1 MSFWGLITVFY
12 QFCFFFLTVLQATI
26 WRWYDVYVPCMC
38 CTSQIIQKT
47 HFYLSIKKVLIGDTI
62 FTSPTGDGTAIL
74 RGHPSHTKVLPLA
87 VQRAYLH
94 FSVILRSLVLV
105 RPRETNPRPPA
116 LRAVRRFTNWAG
128 DNTEL
133 PHIVT
138 LPKRGPFGTSY
149 SEETPCSSIL
159 VNLNL
164 L

>member
-1 MSFWGLITVFY
+1 MVWCLCSLYVLCFSDNTKNTLLFEYQESTNWGHYFY
-12 QFCFFFLTVLQATI
+12 VSN
-26 WRWYDVYVPCMC
+26 WRRDR
-38 CTSQIIQKT
+38 
-47 HFYLSIKKVLIGDTI
+47 HFTWS
-62 FTSPTGDGTAIL
+62 SE
-74 RGHPSHTKVLPLA
+74 SHEGLA
-87 VQRAYLH
+87 SSVQMAYFH
-94 FSVILRSLVLV
+94 FSVILRPLGLV

-116 LRAVRRFTNWAG
+116 LRAVKRFTNWAG